1 VNQNS
6 QIIILY
12 KIFFLLQN
20 PIPKGGN
27 FKKNL
32 NMTAHSSV
40 ERLKHWENF
49 VNLMNES
56 TSTQD
61 SKPLPREEIL
71 QAKGKMYQMHK
82 QKMKIQL
89 ENEQKALSPFSPAI
103 QTNYES
109 KEK

>member
-1 VNQNS
+1 
-6 QIIILY
+6 
-12 KIFFLLQN
+12 
-20 PIPKGGN
+20 
-27 FKKNL
+27 
-32 NMTAHSSV
+32 MTAHSSV

-89 ENEQKALSPFSPAI
+89 ENEQKALSPFTPAI